1 MIFQSIASAHYNM
14 PGVRVGHAGD
24 AVVSNK
30 CKSAWLQRD
39 SQGPS
44 WANTLEDVGGLMLC
58 PTVNANLNSRGRT
71 ARESDTHRE
80 VAGFIPIRLGHCVLH
95 NEGAPLSQATK
106 HQQSF

>member
-1 MIFQSIASAHYNM
+1 
-14 PGVRVGHAGD
+14 
-24 AVVSNK
+24 
-30 CKSAWLQRD
+30 
-39 SQGPS
+39 
-44 WANTLEDVGGLMLC
+44 MLC